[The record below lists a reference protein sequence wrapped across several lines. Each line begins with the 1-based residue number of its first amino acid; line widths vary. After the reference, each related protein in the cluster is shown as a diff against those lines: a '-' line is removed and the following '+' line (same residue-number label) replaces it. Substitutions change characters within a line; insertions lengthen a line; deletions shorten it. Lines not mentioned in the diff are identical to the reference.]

1 MHISF
6 ANEVAL
12 TVLLMAHIV
21 RNKRETRRRSYPYRV
36 TDENDD
42 DDYDGMQERHASSS
56 SSSSHRYRIL
66 SLIETFIDQIFHI
79 RKTLLGV
86 SISAVIVA
94 PIAIGL
100 SVYLLRHPSFLAILD
115 IENDFGTVLGILLGA
130 IIIISSIWLV
140 VGIRQ
145 YRLIGSWNK
154 RYGNYIR
161 EKQEIDRII
170 GSQYGEDTTSDT
182 NTGTDN
188 DSRDVTPLS

>member
-1 MHISF
+1 MT
-6 ANEVAL
+6 NEN
-12 TVLLMAHIV
+12 H
-21 RNKRETRRRSYPYRV
+21 
-36 TDENDD
+36 D
-42 DDYDGMQERHASSS
+42 DDYDGMQEHHASSS

-86 SISAVIVA
+86 SISAVIMA

-100 SVYLLRHPSFLAILD
+100 SVYLLRHPSFLAVLE
-115 IENDFGTVLGILLGA
+115 IENEFGVVLGVLLGA
-130 IIIISSIWLV
+130 ILIISSVWLV

-161 EKQEIDRII
+161 EKQEIDRTIA
-170 GSQYGEDTTSDT
+170 SQYGEDTTSNTDT
-182 NTGTDN
+182 D
-188 DSRDVTPLS
+188 TP

>member
-1 MHISF
+1 MP
-6 ANEVAL
+6 
-12 TVLLMAHIV
+12 HIV
-21 RNKRETRRRSYPYRV
+21 RNKREKGEGVIHTMI
-36 TDENDD
+36 DKNDD
-42 DDYDGMQERHASSS
+42 DDYDEMQEHHASS

-86 SISAVIVA
+86 SISAVVMA

-115 IENDFGTVLGILLGA
+115 IENDFGIVLAVLLGS
-130 IIIISSIWLV
+130 IIIISSVWLV

-154 RYGNYIR
+154 RYGDYIR
-161 EKQEIDRII
+161 QREERDRLI
-170 GSQYGEDTTSDT
+170 GSQYSEDI
-182 NTGTDN
+182 
-188 DSRDVTPLS
+188 